1 MEKASVR
8 NQKRSTMSNIQKTI
22 RVLEFLLIF
31 IGTPVVFYFD
41 LLPIRKVV
49 ALLIVMLLCVL
60 ILWADPSYNIKKLF
74 YRPQSKKQ
82 RNRLLVNILIVA
94 GSIIALVLLIHP
106 ATLLDMP
113 RQDTQIW
120 IIVMF
125 LYPLLSA
132 LPQEVVYRE
141 FFYQRYEEIFPTKWA
156 LLLMSAASFSFLHI
170 VYDNQ
175 WAILIS
181 FVGGVMFARTYQQTR
196 SLWWVSVEHAI
207 YGALIFTL
215 GMRQYFYEG
224 F

>member
-1 MEKASVR
+1 
-8 NQKRSTMSNIQKTI
+8 MSNTQKTI
-22 RVLEFLLIF
+22 RAIEYLLIF
-31 IGTPVVFYFD
+31 IGMPVVFYFD
-41 LLPIRKVV
+41 LVPIRKVV
-49 ALLIVMLLCVL
+49 ALLIVTLLCVL
-60 ILWADPSYNIKKLF
+60 VLWADSSYDLKKLF
-74 YRPQSKKQ
+74 YRPTSQKETT
-82 RNRLLVNILIVA
+82 RLLVNILIVG
-94 GSIIALVLLIHP
+94 GSITGLVLLIHP
-106 ATLLDMP
+106 STFLDMP
-113 RQDTQIW
+113 TETPQIW
-120 IIVMF
+120 LIVMA

-132 LPQEVVYRE
+132 LPQELVYRE

-156 LLLMSAASFSFLHI
+156 LLLMSAASFSFLHV

-181 FVGGVMFARTYQQTR
+181 FVGGVMFARTYQRTR

>member
-1 MEKASVR
+1 MKNSSVR
-8 NQKRSTMSNIQKTI
+8 NQLRRTMSTAEKTL
-22 RVLEFLLIF
+22 RALEFLLIF

-49 ALLIVMLLCVL
+49 ALLVVTLLCVL
-60 ILWADPSYNIKKLF
+60 ILWADSSYDLRKLF
-74 YRPQSKKQ
+74 YKPTSKKE
-82 RNRLLVNILIVA
+82 NTRLAVNSLIVG
-94 GSIIALVLLIHP
+94 GSITALVLLIHSN
-106 ATLLDMP
+106 TFLDMP
-113 RQDTQIW
+113 REDTQIW
-120 IIVMF
+120 VIVMF

-132 LPQEVVYRE
+132 LPQELVYRE
-141 FFYQRYEEIFPTKWA
+141 YFYQRYEEIFPTKWA

-181 FVGGVMFARTYQQTR
+181 FVGGVMFARTYQRTR